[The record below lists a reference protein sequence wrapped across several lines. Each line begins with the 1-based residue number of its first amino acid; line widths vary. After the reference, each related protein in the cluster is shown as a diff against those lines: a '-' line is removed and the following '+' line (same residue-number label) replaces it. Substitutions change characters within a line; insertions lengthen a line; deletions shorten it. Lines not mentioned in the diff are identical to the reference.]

1 MTLVIMY
8 TMPQPEFDRTGEPTD
23 EDLLIAADTVE
34 RLFQQKSTL
43 PAPPSSELEGAQA
56 HVHDW
61 RKTML
66 AILPCDANTL
76 TATHTP
82 MTADPMPSCCPWS
95 PITVETDEPMETPA
109 TCHDD
114 IMPSTEDC
122 AAAIPSCWS
131 PVTAR
136 TILDS
141 PEPPTP
147 TSLAEP
153 AAWEL
158 EADEELQQQLA
169 YEAWEDLC
177 LEKARQ
183 EWEEEMLEDIWKHH
197 EWNPYGQPTQDYVP
211 LSPTS

>member
-34 RLFQQKSTL
+34 RLLQKKSAL
-43 PAPPSSELEGAQA
+43 PAPPSSKPEDAQT

-61 RKTML
+61 RNTML
-66 AILPCDANTL
+66 AILPCEAQIE
-76 TATHTP
+76 TATHAS
-82 MTADPMPSCCPWS
+82 MTADPMPSGCPWS
-95 PITVETDEPMETPA
+95 PITVEADEPMETPA

-114 IMPSTEDC
+114 IKPSTEDC
-122 AAAIPSCWS
+122 PAAIPSCWS
-131 PVTAR
+131 PVTAC

-183 EWEEEMLEDIWKHH
+183 EWEEEMLQDFWKHH
-197 EWNPYGQPTQDYVP
+197 EWNPYGQPTRDYVP